1 VTKNKN
7 RKKIHLAKI
16 YFLYC
21 FLPAL
26 LIYGSFVTLNHHRGS
41 DSWCVAIEASLIV
54 STSVPLIVF
63 GIAFALYL
71 KKFSDH

>member
-1 VTKNKN
+1 MEEGSIANEDDSFLKVTKNKN

-26 LIYGSFVTLNHHRGS
+26 LIYGSFGTLNHHRGS
-41 DSWCVAIEASLIV
+41 DNWCVAI
-54 STSVPLIVF
+54 
-63 GIAFALYL
+63 
-71 KKFSDH
+71 